1 MATATK
7 HKEENFPTWA
17 LCALFNGDLSGLSDE
32 DIELFET
39 WEESWLCEA
48 DGDNI
53 SFDVLEGSENEFCA
67 NPAFG
72 LACETVDLMVYVW
85 R

>member
-17 LCALFNGDLSGLSDE
+17 LCALFNGDTSGLSDE
-32 DIELFET
+32 DVELFEA
-39 WEESWLCEA
+39 WEDSWLENR
-48 DGDNI
+48 GNV
-53 SFDVLEGSENEFCA
+53 SFDVIEGSENEFCA

-72 LACETVDLMVYVW
+72 LAAETVDLRVYVW